1 MVRTHVIFAAF
12 AAVLLNVS
20 CSSTRVQTDY
30 DHGADFAQ
38 YSTFA
43 WYSSTDDDSR
53 PTAGPSQIV
62 DGRIRQAISQ
72 NILAKGLSQTT
83 PDAADLLVAYY
94 TSLSSQL
101 RFHHMG
107 RGYGWGWG
115 PHWGFGYS
123 YWPGWSYTAVYP
135 YHEGTIIVDIIDRSK
150 QQLVWRGV
158 VTSVL
163 NRKSSSEEKIDQSMT
178 RILREFPPA

>member
-1 MVRTHVIFAAF
+1 MARNSVTVAAL
-12 AAVLLNVS
+12 AAALLTVA

-43 WYSSTDDDSR
+43 WYSSTDKDPR
-53 PTAGPSQIV
+53 PTTGPNQIV
-62 DGRIRQAISQ
+62 DGRIRQAIAQ
-72 NILAKGLSQTT
+72 NILAKGLTQTA
-83 PDAADLLVAYY
+83 PDKADLLVTYY

-101 RFHHMG
+101 RMHHTG
-107 RGYGWGWG
+107 WGYGWGHG
-115 PHWGFGYS
+115 PYWRFGYG
-123 YWPGWSYTAVYP
+123 YWPGWSHTGVYT
-135 YHEGTIIVDIIDRSK
+135 YHEGTIIVDIVDRTK

-163 NRKSSSEEKIDQSMT
+163 NRKSSSEEKIDQSMI
-178 RILREFPPA
+178 RVLSEFPPA